1 LRFPRWRDTL
11 WNPGRWDLLKR
22 ALVVALLI
30 AGCGGDKATNVN
42 PLPVRWV
49 LFVDGAQTGSPG
61 PYCVVRISNPTS
73 LTLQSRANVVDSAVA
88 TLRVAPGRSPFAW
101 QADFYDANGF
111 WTTTLNSQPT
121 DSTSLP
127 GSSYFAC

>member
-1 LRFPRWRDTL
+1 
-11 WNPGRWDLLKR
+11 
-22 ALVVALLI
+22 
-30 AGCGGDKATNVN
+30 
-42 PLPVRWV
+42 
-49 LFVDGAQTGSPG
+49 
-61 PYCVVRISNPTS
+61 VVRISNPTS